1 MNLLGILLDAQ
12 GSPALNQ
19 LAKQFGISETAA
31 KQTVSEV
38 APALS
43 RGLQHNIS
51 QQSGLEGLLSALKTG
66 NHQRYLD
73 QPETLAGQ
81 ATTTE
86 GNAILGH
93 ILGGKDVSRRVAG
106 HAATKTGLD
115 SGLVKKMLPVIAT
128 LVMGSMSKQAA
139 SNNLLGGLLGGEA
152 QASGAT
158 GLLNQFLDADKDGSV
173 LDDLLGMAGRFM
185 R

>member
-12 GSPALNQ
+12 GSPALKQ
-19 LAKQFGISETAA
+19 LAQNFGISEAA
-31 KQTVSEV
+31 ARQTVTEV

-51 QQSGLEGLLSALKTG
+51 QQSGLDGLLAALKSG

-73 QPETLAGQ
+73 QPDTLAG
-81 ATTTE
+81 ADTTTE

-93 ILGGKDVSRRVAG
+93 ILGGKDVSRRVAS
-106 HAATKTGLD
+106 HTATKTGLD
-115 SGLVKKMLPVIAT
+115 SDLVKKMLPVIAT

-139 SNNLLGGLLGGEA
+139 SNNLTGSLGAGA
-152 QASGAT
+152 QASGVS

-173 LDDLLGMAGRFM
+173 MDDLLGMAGRFL